1 MQWPSVHELTII
13 RKLATISSP
22 SLTYRAAAPNSG
34 ANDVGVPC
42 RIEVRIVDLAPRIH
56 MPTNRQTYAA
66 RRCILSAHLF
76 LPFVNLA
83 HAQLASVF
91 CHVGGA
97 GSERGAYAVELLT
110 DDVGHGGDGVD
121 GQVDKDRRRRRPF
134 WECALVLAPEYDKRP
149 LIGASQHPSGLASQ
163 RFVRSLLRDVRIIHH
178 CVS

>member
-1 MQWPSVHELTII
+1 MQWPCVHEMTVI

-22 SLTYRAAAPNSG
+22 SLTYRAAAPNSS
-34 ANDVGVPC
+34 ASDVGVPC
-42 RIEVRIVDLAPRIH
+42 RIDVRIVDLAPRIH
-56 MPTNRQTYAA
+56 MATNRQTNAA
-66 RRCILSAHLF
+66 QRFILSAHF
-76 LPFVNLA
+76 FPFVNLA

-149 LIGASQHPSGLASQ
+149 LIGASQNPSGLTSQ